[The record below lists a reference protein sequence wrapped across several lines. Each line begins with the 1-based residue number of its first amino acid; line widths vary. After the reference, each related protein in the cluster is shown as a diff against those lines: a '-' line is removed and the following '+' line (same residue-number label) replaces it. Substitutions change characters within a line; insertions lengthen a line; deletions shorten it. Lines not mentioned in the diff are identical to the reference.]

1 MNKSIQFVKFTTTLN
16 AYDCLDEL
24 AEEHYKWTEQKLKNY
39 AYKRLK
45 CRFQYG
51 QCKLQITY
59 PTNID
64 RELLK
69 YCKNIAIPI
78 QKITSYADGNK
89 EKFNLYVKAMHEL

>member
-45 CRFQYG
+45 CRFS
-51 QCKLQITY
+51 L
-59 PTNID
+59 
-64 RELLK
+64 
-69 YCKNIAIPI
+69 
-78 QKITSYADGNK
+78 S
-89 EKFNLYVKAMHEL
+89 

>member
-45 CRFQYG
+45 CRFHYLEQYPGLQFTLSEPDEYG

-69 YCKNIAIPI
+69 YCNSNPKN
-78 QKITSYADGNK
+78 Y
-89 EKFNLYVKAMHEL
+89 FLR